1 MSDNINNN
9 QDEISAGDVL
19 SEDEVKGRKGHH
31 HHSHS
36 HRHHSR
42 GHHSHSGKKY
52 HSHRESK
59 CREKSKKYS
68 ERSSSEMERAGHS
81 IIYERAKEY
90 KMNMFMK
97 RSLFCIVA
105 LLFIFFVSASIIDP
119 DFMTDF
125 MDFGRM
131 NKKEKERNE
140 LKIKIIQ
147 YEERIEELEE
157 IIEKYE
163 NGELP

>member
-1 MSDNINNN
+1 MVKELQHDKEAVLVSDNINNN
-9 QDEISAGDVL
+9 QDEISAGDML
-19 SEDEVKGRKGHH
+19 SEDEVKGRK
-31 HHSHS
+31 
-36 HRHHSR
+36 

-52 HSHRESK
+52 HSHRGSK